1 LDLEIEQKAVSSS
14 SPVAHSNRPSKIKT
28 GIRGLDSLMEGGLA
42 GGSFH
47 IIAGGP
53 GTGKT
58 LLCGQLAYNVASD
71 ASFEG
76 GAVYVTFEE
85 TAEFLTRNLKFV
97 GIDLAP
103 LFKTN
108 RLRLLDLYTIRG
120 EGLDGLF
127 GHIVETIE
135 EINAKVLILD
145 SLTAFLAACNTDFE
159 IRTFM
164 KRVEARLKE
173 LGVTTIATLSV
184 RNRDNLGLEAFIADS
199 VMYFENKMQE
209 ANYVT
214 QFAILKMRGVD
225 HSRRFHRVLLTTEGV
240 SISSG

>member
-1 LDLEIEQKAVSSS
+1 MEAAGQKAVSEKSGSS
-14 SPVAHSNRPSKIKT
+14 GSKLRT
-28 GIRGLDSLMEGGLA
+28 GIRGLDSLIEGGLA
-42 GGSFH
+42 NGSFH
-47 IIAGGP
+47 IVAGGP

-58 LLCGQLAYNVASD
+58 LLCGQLACNVAKDSPS
-71 ASFEG
+71 AV
-76 GAVYVTFEE
+76 VYVTFEE
-85 TAEFLTRNLKFV
+85 TAEFLSRNLRFV

-103 LFKTN
+103 LFKSN
-108 RLRLLDLYTIRG
+108 KLRLLDLYTIRG

-164 KRVEARLKE
+164 KRVESRLKE

-184 RNRDNLGLEAFIADS
+184 RNRENLGLEAFIADS

-214 QFAILKMRGVD
+214 QFAVLKMRGVD

-240 SISSG
+240 SISSN